1 MGRLW
6 IEKAEWDN
14 LARSENVDE
23 CRALEKNA
31 TLADAGASQLPKLQ
45 VCGTVKTQEAGLP
58 SISCVAYWPPPLVR
72 V

>member
-14 LARSENVDE
+14 LARSETVDE

-31 TLADAGASQLPKLQ
+31 THADAGAHH
-45 VCGTVKTQEAGLP
+45 
-58 SISCVAYWPPPLVR
+58 SCQNCKFAEQ
-72 V
+72 